1 MAWPYSAC
9 HMLKL
14 ALPAGGLR
22 VLCLGAHC
30 DDIEIGAGGTLLR
43 LLAAGQVS
51 AVRWVVLAATDERAR
66 EAEACAAQFL
76 AAAPVAEVSVHR
88 YRDGLLPQAQEAI
101 KADFEN
107 LKAFAPDL
115 ILTHYRHDLHQDH
128 RLVSDL
134 TWNTFRNHLIW
145 EYEIPKFDGD
155 LGNPAFFVALS
166 VAELAHKVELLL
178 AGFQSQAGKHWFDAE
193 TFRALPRLRGIQ
205 AGGDSP
211 YAEAFYVRKLVL

>member
-1 MAWPYSAC
+1 M
-9 HMLKL
+9 
-14 ALPAGGLR
+14 PAGLR

-76 AAAPVAEVSVHR
+76 AAAPAAEVTVHR
-88 YRDGLLPQAQEAI
+88 YRDGLLSQDYAAV
-101 KADFEN
+101 KADFEA
-107 LKAFAPDL
+107 LKPFAPDL

-128 RLVSDL
+128 RLVADL

-155 LGNPAFFVALS
+155 LGNPNCFVALS
-166 VAELAHKVELLL
+166 AAELARKVTLLL
-178 AGFQSQAGKHWFDAE
+178 AGFPSQAGKHWFDAE
-193 TFRALPRLRGIQ
+193 TFRALPRLRGVQ
-205 AGGDSP
+205 AGGDAL
-211 YAEAFYVRKLVL
+211 YAEAFHVPKLVV